1 MRGAR
6 SRCVCGLFGDVSDV
20 IIRRIFTPLYCIQMR
35 HAAMDVIGLHT
46 DLPALRMT
54 SEPAR
59 LYNITLVNSLQID
72 THKKKTN
79 TNHHICEYRYT
90 NVRYHG
96 EWLRHAT

>member
-59 LYNITLVNSLQID
+59 LYNITLVSSLQID
-72 THKKKTN
+72 THKKRPTRTTIYVN
-79 TNHHICEYRYT
+79 TVTRMYGT
-90 NVRYHG
+90 MVNVYV
-96 EWLRHAT
+96 T